1 RNEDGFLALLHLLDP
16 AVYSLDDK
24 ETFRSKVAKR
34 QELADLFY
42 AFTEDQQ
49 SFFLEGMVEQLAAM
63 FPRDGRLWVQL
74 EQLRPWLEISV
85 PDNSPERRDA
95 IRAVRTHLSETYRLH
110 RRLLRNRRTPEVE
123 GL

>member
-1 RNEDGFLALLHLLDP
+1 DLLRKVTGPNASPRLLLLSATPVRRNEDGFLALLHLLDP

-85 PDNSPERRDA
+85 PDNSPERRD
-95 IRAVRTHLSETYRLH
+95 
-110 RRLLRNRRTPEVE
+110 
-123 GL
+123 